1 MKYPKIPLEKCLN
14 RKLMPSQIEEIKKL
28 YEPRVMSCAKLAR
41 KYGVDWHTIYYHVS
55 DKEKERVRLL
65 RNRNHEKNRTDP
77 IAHQIKLGKR
87 KIYQRRVFDL
97 NYRPMRDYYN
107 EKAVQLRNK
116 HKI

>member
-14 RKLMPSQIEEIKKL
+14 RKLMPNQILEIKKR
-28 YEPRVMSCAKLAR
+28 YIPRVITLSKLA
-41 KYGVDWHTIYYHVS
+41 KEYGVSEKTIYYHVS

-77 IAHQIKLGKR
+77 IAHQILLEKR